1 MIPFFANEIYNI
13 DSDRLK
19 IFFLKN
25 VYVFQPILILD
36 DTYVYV
42 QKSNNNSMQR
52 RSYSLHKKRS
62 LIKMMMV
69 FSSNGEIFE
78 F

>member
-25 VYVFQPILILD
+25 VYVFQPILILEG
-36 DTYVYV
+36 TYVYV
-42 QKSNNNSMQR
+42 QKSNNSSMQR

-62 LIKMMMV
+62 LVKMMMV
-69 FSSNGEIFE
+69 VSSNGEIFE